1 MTFSTQRSN
10 FLVRFIEVQ
19 EISKMYV
26 TKYVNTHGDVFDF
39 ELERK
44 MRNIKMQV
52 THEVRIK
59 FDQSDV
65 FFNT

>member
-1 MTFSTQRSN
+1 
-10 FLVRFIEVQ
+10 
-19 EISKMYV
+19 MYV